1 MWRCCFGQLH
11 VVSLRGRWVLTVL
24 PTGVAVRLH
33 GAPTAPRCEC
43 HAQRHWDC
51 GTKQPRLCF
60 GASGTCWPQL
70 GGVSGML
77 HRTGVVMAPR
87 RGISDDAS
95 DAAVCGGVEETQRP
109 KWTFDS
115 WLDKILLEEKEHTM
129 KMWLNDFLRNY
140 FGGRGV
146 EEFNENVYMKD
157 FLSSPNKFIKD
168 EVLLDTIK
176 ASPPYQE
183 LKKEREEYYVLLEAS
198 NKLSD
203 ERLLTLRHWR
213 YYKRKDTVIPLART
227 QINKAYSYVLRGE
240 RRKAEE
246 KGRRERQS
254 LGIDVSTRTD
264 YAVFKGRVRVDKMK
278 LNEFL
283 EMELEGRGAMDAN
296 RDVLLEEFFK
306 DPKKYICDAGVLGE
320 MQASDRY
327 KRMERAVRDEMDME
341 EDVHKIYK
349 NGMYYLLN
357 WLAASAEVKASV
369 HAVTKRFLDAA
380 AEEARKTKKSS
391 APRYLE
397 GLYESVYNARWSH
410 VVDVPGDEGMGM
422 EVREGE
428 PPQSWTYKAVG
439 ETLEKDDGVQQS
451 GAPRP
456 KLMVLTSEKG
466 WPYSWKWKEN
476 KSTHDCYVNC
486 EVDRVWQIVKGDL
499 TELLS
504 THGRTDFEP
513 NWRLLIGTPGIGKS
527 MNAGSYLLYQLLH
540 YDVEKLQVVAYSFGG
555 STMYVFDKT
564 IKTVTKYVGR
574 GASRNVFYY
583 LDALKMKGYFIYDV
597 TEKGIPPAS
606 WLAPCGEWGMIV
618 VASPKVGN
626 HDKWETQAR
635 AERIIMNCPDE
646 MDVKAMCAWMK
657 RDETK
662 EKKAECWKM
671 VEERMEK
678 VGPIP
683 RHIFDANKF
692 IAHSAAIED
701 ALEGIKS
708 RDGEK
713 HFIPRGVRLWYSEDP
728 SQKLVR
734 VVRARGEV
742 GTEGFLNAPI
752 SVCLGRRIPHYF
764 GKRDE

>member
-1 MWRCCFGQLH
+1 MPGKRKRVQGDDNTESQA
-11 VVSLRGRWVLTVL
+11 S
-24 PTGVAVRLH
+24 AVPQGDCQTRARL
-33 GAPTAPRCEC
+33 
-43 HAQRHWDC
+43 
-51 GTKQPRLCF
+51 
-60 GASGTCWPQL
+60 S
-70 GGVSGML
+70 
-77 HRTGVVMAPR
+77 
-87 RGISDDAS
+87 SDDET
-95 DAAVCGGVEETQRP
+95 DQPAATCRGVEETQRP
-109 KWTFDS
+109 QWTMRSTVED
-115 WLDKILLEEKEHTM
+115 IVLEGKERIT
-129 KMWLNDFLRNY
+129 KMWLSDFLRNY
-140 FGGRGV
+140 FDGRGV
-146 EEFNENVYMKD
+146 GELYINVTMQEF
-157 FLSSPNKFIKD
+157 LISPNKFIKD

-176 ASPPYQE
+176 ASSSYQE

-203 ERLLTLRHWR
+203 EHIFTLSHWR
-213 YYKRKDTVIPLART
+213 DFKKKDTVIPLARA
-227 QINKAYSYVLRGE
+227 QINKAYSHILREE
-240 RRKAEE
+240 RWKAEE
-246 KGRRERQS
+246 KARRERQE
-254 LGIDVSTRTD
+254 LLFTIDSRTD
-264 YAVFKGRVRVDKMK
+264 DAVFKGRVRVNK
-278 LNEFL
+278 
-283 EMELEGRGAMDAN
+283 MELNDFLTMELDGRGFVDAN

-306 DPKKYICDAGVLGE
+306 DPNKYICDAGVLGE
-320 MQASDRY
+320 IQASDRY
-327 KRMERAVRDEMDME
+327 VRMERAVREEMDME
-341 EDVHKIYK
+341 EDVNRLYDK
-349 NGMYYLLN
+349 GMYDLLK
-357 WLAASAEVKASV
+357 WLVATAEVKASV
-369 HAVTKRFLDAA
+369 HGATKRFLDAA
-380 AEEARKTKKSS
+380 AEEARNPKKPS

-397 GLYESVYNARWSH
+397 GLYESVYNARWHH
-410 VVDVPGDEGMGM
+410 VVEVPGGEGMGM

-476 KSTHDCYVNC
+476 KSTRDCYVNC

-527 MNAGSYLLYQLLH
+527 MNAGSYLLYQLLQ

-626 HDKWETQAR
+626 YDKWETQAR

-671 VEERMEK
+671 AEKRMEK
-678 VGPIP
+678 VGPIL
-683 RHIFDANKF
+683 RYIFDANKF

-752 SVCLGRRIPHYF
+752 SVCLGRRIPQYF